1 MLMLQLHL
9 PTLLVAS
16 TAVISLCGVLLI
28 FSWSQGRQQRALL
41 WTGAMMLLAALGLV
55 LNALRG
61 GSFDWVPIVLGNIVL
76 LLCIAMNWSVMRVFC
91 GRAPSYPWVC
101 AGAACWA
108 LLCLWPTFYN
118 SLAARVA
125 VHTLI
130 ASLYLLAALV
140 ELWRARLRLEVSVVP
155 MAVLVSLHLMFLL
168 ARMFLGPGMTG
179 YGDIQSNPLFTLVLI
194 ESMLYA
200 VGIAFML
207 LSMVKERAEK
217 QFRQAAYSDELTG
230 VGNRRAFFE
239 AGERLLSL
247 CQRQRRPVALLSFDL
262 DHFKAINDE
271 LGHQE
276 GDRVLKAFASGVAQ
290 SLRRSDVFGR
300 IGGEEFACLID
311 GNATDALALAE
322 RIRVGFS
329 ALAPKGREQSV
340 SIGLVAVEW
349 GTYDLQYLLNLADK
363 ALYQAKRDGRNRVEI
378 YQSDAGGSVGGAEV
392 G

>member
-1 MLMLQLHL
+1 MLMSQLHL

-16 TAVISLCGVLLI
+16 TAVIGLCGLLLI
-28 FSWSQGRQQRALL
+28 FSWLQGRHERALL
-41 WTGAMMLLAALGLV
+41 WTGAMMLLAALGLL
-55 LNALRG
+55 LNAMRG
-61 GSFDWVPIVLGNIVL
+61 GSFDWVPIILGNIVL

-91 GRAPSYPWVC
+91 GRPPSYPWVC

-108 LLCLWPTFYN
+108 LLCLWPTFYT
-118 SLAARVA
+118 SLPARVA

-140 ELWRARLRLEVSVVP
+140 ELWRARGRLEVSVVP
-155 MAVLVSLHLMFLL
+155 IAVLICLHLVFLL
-168 ARMFLGPGMTG
+168 SRLFLGPSTTNH
-179 YGDIQSNPLFTLVLI
+179 GDVQSSPLFTLVLI

-200 VGIAFML
+200 VGVAFMV

-247 CQRQRRPVALLSFDL
+247 CRRQRRPVALLSFDL

-276 GDRVLKAFASGVAQ
+276 GDRVLKAFACGVAQ
-290 SLRRSDVFGR
+290 NLRRSDVFGR

-311 GNATDALALAE
+311 GSGTDALALAE

-329 ALAPKGREQSV
+329 ALAPRGREQSV
-340 SIGLVAVEW
+340 SIGLVEVKE
-349 GTYDLQYLLNLADK
+349 GSYDLQYLLNLADK
-363 ALYQAKRDGRNRVEI
+363 ALYQAKRHGRNRVEI
-378 YQSDAGGSVGGAEV
+378 YQGDAGDSAGGAEV
-392 G
+392 R